1 MRTRT
6 AAGILA
12 VLALTLTACSS
23 SNDGTTPSEPS
34 TSPVTAEAYT
44 YADCV
49 DLLEYD
55 FQEGQPQDASG
66 DPECSHLTRDRY
78 QDAVA
83 EVLTAHKDEILEDA
97 GNEAI
102 WDTAWDELDAAAQA
116 SVCDLLLAEGPETGT
131 SRGVSEEQA
140 QYFLDNKC

>member
-6 AAGILA
+6 TTVGILA

-23 SNDGTTPSEPS
+23 EDSTTPAKPS
-34 TSPVTAEAYT
+34 TSPTTAKAYT

-55 FQEGQPQDASG
+55 FQEDQSQDASG

-78 QDAVA
+78 KDAVA
-83 EVLTAHKDEILEDA
+83 EVLTAHKDEILDS
-97 GNEAI
+97 
-102 WDTAWDELDAAAQA
+102 AQ
-116 SVCDLLLAEGPETGT
+116 
-131 SRGVSEEQA
+131 
-140 QYFLDNKC
+140 

>member
-6 AAGILA
+6 TTVAALA

-23 SNDGTTPSEPS
+23 SEDSTTPAKPS
-34 TSPVTAEAYT
+34 TSHTTAKAYT

-55 FQEGQPQDASG
+55 FQEDQPQDASG

-78 QDAVA
+78 KDAVA
-83 EVLTAHKDEILEDA
+83 EVLTAHKEEILDS
-97 GNEAI
+97 
-102 WDTAWDELDAAAQA
+102 AQ
-116 SVCDLLLAEGPETGT
+116 
-131 SRGVSEEQA
+131 
-140 QYFLDNKC
+140 

>member
-6 AAGILA
+6 TTAGILA

-23 SNDGTTPSEPS
+23 SDSNTTPAKPS
-34 TSPVTAEAYT
+34 TSPTTATAYT

-78 QDAVA
+78 KDAVA
-83 EVLTAHKDEILEDA
+83 EVLTAHKDEILD
-97 GNEAI
+97 
-102 WDTAWDELDAAAQA
+102 
-116 SVCDLLLAEGPETGT
+116 SV
-131 SRGVSEEQA
+131 R
-140 QYFLDNKC
+140 